1 MIARILSDTRNHS
14 ATPTHVYIFSTQ
26 QQQNTQLRREQQE
39 EEYEQVLRAD
49 KERVAQQKAKQEQE
63 RLEQIK
69 LQEDQAKK
77 QQLEKVFCVFF
88 RKWENKYS

>member
-1 MIARILSDTRNHS
+1 M
-14 ATPTHVYIFSTQ
+14 
-26 QQQNTQLRREQQE
+26 
-39 EEYEQVLRAD
+39 LRAD

-77 QQLEKVFCVFF
+77 QQLEKVFSFCVFL
-88 RKWENKYS
+88 KWELTLVNLGKL